1 MGSTVFVVH
10 LSHLDD
16 KMILKLLLLCS
27 LFLLTASQEDDDAGK
42 ETAEDDSA
50 SQPISSEEDQDLEEN
65 AASQTNSSEV
75 VGGNRAIG
83 RSAKG
88 LRWNPWPSWCYW
100 NRCGADRNGFVHPQC
115 CQDSHFCQT
124 HNRANCQFQF
134 NQINHINNYYGG
146 RVRQVWV
153 WCDATRTWKSMLQMQ
168 QPHVVNPKLLE
179 LGAAGGDAI
188 KVTLCT
194 CSAGTWKAVID
205 DATVG
210 HLEQL
215 DSDDWKIGIQNARYG
230 YIAEEVSQVTPTCA
244 DMARH
249 AHAPACPRGSR
260 NSWVTLA
267 SWNLKWCR
275 REVGRNWDTLRID
288 QKYGGCCWNSFYRTR
303 ASQCSWTEST
313 G

>member
-1 MGSTVFVVH
+1 
-10 LSHLDD
+10 
-16 KMILKLLLLCS
+16 MILKLLLLCS

-50 SQPISSEEDQDLEEN
+50 SQPISSEEDQDSEEN

-153 WCDATRTWKSMLQMQ
+153 WCDATRTWKSMLQML
-168 QPHVVNPKLLE
+168 QPHVVNKNLLD
-179 LGAAGGDAI
+179 LGAAGGDDI

-194 CSAGTWKAVID
+194 CVAGTWQAVID

-210 HLEQL
+210 HL
-215 DSDDWKIGIQNARYG
+215 SDLSDEDEDWKTVIKKARYG
-230 YIAEEVSQVTPTCA
+230 YIAEEDSQVTPTCA

-260 NSWVTLA
+260 RSWVTLA

-275 REVGRNWDTLRID
+275 SKVGGWWNWDTLKID
-288 QKYGGCCWNSFYRTR
+288 QKYGGCCWNSYYKTR
-303 ASQCSWTEST
+303 ASQCAWTGST
-313 G
+313 